1 LFKDHFKPSVQHTL
15 QIKQHETIDYNKK
28 LEAKYVLPNINR
40 TQAAE
45 RAENAFFVPGD
56 LDL

>member
-1 LFKDHFKPSVQHTL
+1 MFTV
-15 QIKQHETIDYNKK
+15 
-28 LEAKYVLPNINR
+28 PNINR

-45 RAENAFFVPGD
+45 RAKNVVFFVPGD

>member
-1 LFKDHFKPSVQHTL
+1 VSLTDYTRIVNCNQTANFIEK
-15 QIKQHETIDYNKK
+15 TI
-28 LEAKYVLPNINR
+28 EAKDVVPNINR

-45 RAENAFFVPGD
+45 RAEDTVFVAGD